1 MASSVNKQR
10 CKLDIQLIITVVHLI
25 GLVGMV
31 FLQITQTNK
40 ESYKITK
47 YVVSKQMKNIGGN
60 CQRFYMDGQKKLHPA
75 KGDNP

>member
-31 FLQITQTNK
+31 FLQITWTNK
-40 ESYKITK
+40 EGTSEEVTTT
-47 YVVSKQMKNIGGN
+47 SH
-60 CQRFYMDGQKKLHPA
+60 F
-75 KGDNP
+75 